1 MSVDVDVRTPSTEQ
15 AAAIEAPGIVFVS
28 AGAGTG
34 KTTVLVERFV
44 KGVCD
49 RGLDVDSLL
58 VITYTERAAGELR
71 SRIRA
76 RLTELGREELAREL
90 DGAWISTI
98 HGFCLRLLKAHPFA
112 AGIDPRFRVLDESQA
127 RVLQSEAFED
137 ALREFL
143 GGGGDERVHLLA
155 TYGARALR
163 RMLTGVYET
172 LRAAGRPLVLELG
185 ERPGLAE
192 QLEAFHE
199 AARCLVDDSG
209 AGETA
214 RATAARALELLEE
227 RTLPERVLDLSE
239 LKAHGERAASY
250 EEARRG
256 VEQAAL
262 DELAARDRDL
272 LQDLLGG
279 FERAYRVTKE
289 RESALDFEDLQLL
302 ARDLLRESREVR
314 EEESWRFRSIMVD
327 EFQDTNRLQCE
338 LIDLLSEGPDDKE
351 IFFVGDEF
359 QSIYGFRHAD
369 VHVFRERREHSSG
382 VLALT
387 QNYRSRPEVL
397 GAINHLFSAEFGE
410 DFLRLEAAGRFPDPV
425 FGTAV
430 ELLVTDKASYA
441 DAEVHWRRAEARHIA
456 RRVQE
461 LIEEGAASPG
471 EIVLLFAAG
480 TDAEWYE
487 EELRQL
493 GIPTYRATGRGY
505 FGQQQVVDLLAYLR
519 LLHNRYDD
527 EALVTVLASPLV
539 GVSNDA
545 LVLLRRAAPKRP
557 LFQPF
562 EKGLPD
568 DLSPA
573 DEQLFRAFHQRY
585 ERLAG
590 RASTLSLERLLE
602 AIVAEHDYDLAALAQ
617 WDGRRRYANMRKL
630 ARLARSYEEL
640 RGPDVEG
647 FVRFVREQEAVG
659 ARELEAVAEEEGADA
674 VRLLTIHSAKGLEF
688 KVVIVADAGRDR
700 AAPSPDEIL
709 CLPDGRFGFR
719 VADPAT
725 GRRRGAFEYD
735 AVREAEREEEKAERL
750 RLYYVAMTR
759 AVDRL
764 IVSGAIDPEKRSDA
778 ETPIGWVLDRLD
790 ARELDAAEHG
800 TAELVRD
807 GARLHVRLDRHRPDA
822 GLTERAV
829 EMVDAVGQ
837 LELFAGDEMPVPPP
851 PAPQLL
857 ELAGVPEPPVH
868 RVRSLS
874 YSALA
879 LFGRCSY
886 RYYAERVV
894 GMRPGDAK
902 GGVPGQTGLAATEI
916 GDAVHVLLEHGV
928 AADAV
933 REPVLAR
940 YPAAT
945 EDDLARVA
953 ELVEAWHGSA
963 LAARLR
969 ELERVRVELPFAF
982 EHDGVLLHGRLDVF
996 ADSGG
1001 RALVVDYKT
1010 NRLEELTP
1018 EEALEDDY
1026 SLQRLVYGLAAFR
1039 AGAEEVEVVYVFLER
1054 PDEPVA
1060 RVFGRA
1066 ETSQLEAELS
1076 AAIAAIQEGRFVPRP
1091 SELAC
1096 AGCPALDVVC
1106 AGPRLPAAAVV

>member
-1 MSVDVDVRTPSTEQ
+1 MSVDVRAPSSEQ
-15 AAAIEAPGIVFVS
+15 AAAIDAPGVVFVS

-44 KGVCD
+44 KAVCE

-71 SRIRA
+71 ARIRS
-76 RLTELGREELAREL
+76 RLTELGREDLAREL

-98 HGFCLRLLKAHPFA
+98 HGFCFRLLKAHPFA
-112 AGIDPRFRVLDESQA
+112 AGIDPRFRVLDESQS
-127 RVLQSEAFED
+127 RVLQSEAFEA
-137 ALREFL
+137 ALGEFL
-143 GGGGDERVHLLA
+143 GDGEDERVHLLA
-155 TYGARALR
+155 TYRARALR

-192 QLEAFHE
+192 RLEEFRE
-199 AARCLVDDSG
+199 SARCLADDAG
-209 AGETA
+209 AGESA
-214 RATAARALELLEE
+214 HATAGRALELLEE
-227 RTLPERVLDLSE
+227 RTLAERLLDLSE
-239 LKAHGERAASY
+239 LKAQGERAATY

-272 LQDLLGG
+272 LQELLGS
-279 FERAYRVTKE
+279 FERAYRAAKE

-302 ARDLLRESREVR
+302 ARDLLRASNEVR

-410 DFLRLEAAGRFPDPV
+410 DFQRLEAAGRFPDPV
-425 FGTAV
+425 FGTPV

-441 DAEVHWRRAEARHIA
+441 DTDVHWRRAEARHIA
-456 RRVQE
+456 RRVRE
-461 LIEEGAASPG
+461 LIEEGAASAG

-487 EELRQL
+487 EEIRQL

-545 LVLLRRAAPKRP
+545 LVLLRKAAPKRP

-562 EKGLPD
+562 EKGLPEH
-568 DLSPA
+568 LSSV
-573 DEQLFRAFHQRY
+573 DQQLFRAFHQRY
-585 ERLAG
+585 ERLAR
-590 RASTLSLERLLE
+590 RAAELSLERLLD

-647 FVRFVREQEAVG
+647 FVRFVRDQEAVG
-659 ARELEAVAEEEGADA
+659 ARELEAAAEEEGADA

-735 AVREAEREEEKAERL
+735 AVRDAEREEERAERL

-764 IVSGAIDPEKRSDA
+764 IVSGAIDPERQADA
-778 ETPIGWVLDRLD
+778 QTPIGWVLDRLD

-800 TAELVRD
+800 TAELVRE
-807 GARLHVRLDRHRPDA
+807 GARLLVRLDRYRP
-822 GLTERAV
+822 
-829 EMVDAVGQ
+829 EMRVAELEVDATEPMGQ
-837 LELFAGDEMPVPPP
+837 LELFAGDEMPALPP
-851 PAPQLL
+851 PAPQLP
-857 ELAGVPEPPVH
+857 ELAAVPEPPLH

-894 GMRPGDAK
+894 GMRPDDAK
-902 GGVPGQTGLAATEI
+902 GGIPGQAGLAATEI
-916 GDAVHVLLEHGV
+916 GDAVHVLLENGV
-928 AADAV
+928 AGDAV

-945 EDDLARVA
+945 EEDLARVS
-953 ELVEAWHGSA
+953 ELVHAWHGSA

-969 ELERVRVELPFAF
+969 ELDRVRVELPFAF

-996 ADSGG
+996 AESGG

-1026 SLQRLVYGLAAFR
+1026 SLQRLVYALAAFR
-1039 AGAEEVEVVYVFLER
+1039 AGAKEVEVVYVFLER
-1054 PDEPVA
+1054 PDEPVTRMFERTEVA
-1060 RVFGRA
+1060 
-1066 ETSQLEAELS
+1066 QLEAELS
-1076 AAIAAIQEGRFVPRP
+1076 AAIATIQDGRFEPRP

-1096 AGCPALDVVC
+1096 AACPALDVVC
-1106 AGPRLPAAAVV
+1106 AGPRLLGATVA